1 MTLSPLAWRAHRFG
15 LSPERWAALA
25 KRTTL
30 VTGAGTGVG
39 AAVATAL
46 AAAGATVILSGRRT
60 ERLEATRAAL
70 PGLAIDPARAHV
82 LPLDVRDPA
91 AVDAA
96 IAEAMRRAGPI
107 GGVVHAAALPPP
119 PVAWPLAEATPA
131 EWANEMA
138 TNVTGPWLVSRAVL
152 RSARAPSLRMVFMSS
167 SAGWGFAAGFGPYNV
182 SKAAVN
188 SLSASLAAECAAR
201 HPDADIQINAVEPGQ
216 FQSEMNP
223 GAAMSPYA
231 VVPVLLQLL
240 SHPPGGPTGRFFQT
254 TGTSLPFGIAA
265 PWTQPLG

>member
-1 MTLSPLAWRAHRFG
+1 MTFSPLAWRAHRFG
-15 LSPERWAALA
+15 LTPERWAALA
-25 KRTTL
+25 GRTTL

-46 AAAGATVILSGRRT
+46 AAAGASVILCGRRA

-70 PGLAIDPARAHV
+70 AGFAIDPARALV
-82 LPLDVRDPA
+82 MPLDVRDPD
-91 AVDAA
+91 AVELA
-96 IAEAMRRAGPI
+96 
-107 GGVVHAAALPPP
+107 VTAALPPP

-131 EWANEMA
+131 DWANEMA

-152 RSARAPSLRMVFMSS
+152 RLARAPSLRMVFMSS
-167 SAGWGFAAGFGPYNV
+167 SAGWGFGAGFGPYNV

-223 GAAMSPYA
+223 GAPLSPYA

-240 SHPPGGPTGRFFQT
+240 SHPPGGPTGRFFQP
-254 TGTSLPFGIAA
+254 TGNSLPFGIAA
-265 PWTQPLG
+265 PWTAPLG